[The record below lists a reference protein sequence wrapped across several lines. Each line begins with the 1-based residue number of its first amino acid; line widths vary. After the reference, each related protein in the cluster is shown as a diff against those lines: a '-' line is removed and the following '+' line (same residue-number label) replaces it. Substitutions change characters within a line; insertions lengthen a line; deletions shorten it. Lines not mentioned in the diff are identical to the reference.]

1 MRGINESC
9 PCVVFQAEFSEY
21 VRNKRVLCCVV
32 FQEEFSEYVRNKRV
46 LSLCCVSGGVL

>member
-21 VRNKRVLCCVV
+21 A
-32 FQEEFSEYVRNKRV
+32 RNKRV